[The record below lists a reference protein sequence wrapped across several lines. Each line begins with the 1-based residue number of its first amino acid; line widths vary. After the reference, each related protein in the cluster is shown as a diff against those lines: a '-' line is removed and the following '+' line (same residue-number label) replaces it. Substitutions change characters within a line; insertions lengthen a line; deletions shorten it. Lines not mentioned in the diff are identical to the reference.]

1 MATLAYSNILVI
13 RTKSVSAQGMLCR
26 QPAAEGLIP
35 ALAEGLSGAGVSDI
49 ALQPLGDFI
58 LGGIEP
64 FNMKG
69 QLPRLHPL

>member
-49 ALQPLGDFI
+49 ALQPLPFSSGDDA
-58 LGGIEP
+58 LQMS
-64 FNMKG
+64 N
-69 QLPRLHPL
+69 LSL